1 MNIGDDVKVKGQC
14 IYGTIVKVIDNMFVV
29 YEPELF
35 GKVVSPFRKY
45 SSEQL
50 ERIQVD
56 SNI

>member
-35 GKVVSPFRKY
+35 GKVLSPYRKY
-45 SSEQL
+45 LPEQL
-50 ERIQVD
+50 EKEGEC
-56 SNI
+56 

>member
-14 IYGTIVKVIDNMFVV
+14 IYGTIVKVIDDMFLV

-35 GKVVSPFRKY
+35 GKVVSPYRKY

-56 SNI
+56 SNT

>member
-14 IYGTIVKVIDNMFVV
+14 IYGTIVKVIDDMFVV

-35 GKVVSPFRKY
+35 GKVLSPYRKY
-45 SSEQL
+45 LPEQL
-50 ERIQVD
+50 ERIQID

>member
-14 IYGTIVKVIDNMFVV
+14 IYGTIVKVIGGMFVV

-35 GKVVSPFRKY
+35 GKVVSPYRKY
-45 SSEQL
+45 SPEQL